1 MRVVVNANILVA
13 ALLKSATTRQILLM
27 SGLEFCAPE
36 HLFVEVK
43 GFVKDQRFRR
53 RLGLS
58 EEDLRE
64 VLAYILQPVTFFP
77 EKMYLSFIRR
87 AIPLVTHKED
97 APYIARSLA
106 LGASL
111 WSNDAALKKQSL
123 VTGFTTSELVQFLAR
138 KRGRSDDHG

>member
-27 SGLEFCAPE
+27 SDLEFCAPE

-97 APYIARSLA
+97 APYIALSLA
-106 LGASL
+106 LGAPL

-123 VTGFTTSELVQFLAR
+123 VTVFTTSELVQFLAR